1 MMDTVLTFGK
11 SQSGVTNTRPVTS
24 FHWTTL
30 CAECDQADSRQLCI
44 EKFLNQDSKRS
55 KLFDVARRYRNV
67 CRCVPMCAKLCR
79 CVPMCANACQCVPMC
94 ANVPQGQQSFEFD
107 SYILISLLQ
116 CEPLLM
122 VSSILIISFTI
133 FIASNK
139 VDGPQISKLFG
150 TRIFLSLEPS
160 N

>member
-1 MMDTVLTFGK
+1 MDTVLTFGK

-67 CRCVPMCAKLCR
+67 CRCVPMCADVCR
-79 CVPMCANACQCVPMC
+79 CVPMCADVCQCVPMC
-94 ANVPQGQQSFEFD
+94 ADVCRCVPSCADVCRCVPMRANVC
-107 SYILISLLQ
+107 Q
-116 CEPLLM
+116 CVPMCLRGNR
-122 VSSILIISFTI
+122 VSSSTATF
-133 FIASNK
+133 
-139 VDGPQISKLFG
+139 
-150 TRIFLSLEPS
+150 
-160 N
+160 